1 MKVFWILS
9 LSKLWNKYLQHSS
22 PFRIRCFKKF
32 SVFLFF
38 FNSRSSYNWSSFR
51 TSFWNVCT
59 SSITRSICSIICNFI
74 YLKFSLTFFLHI
86 PVTQKQLYHLIITSF
101 KFIYH
106 LTKTD
111 EMARTPNRISKVAL
125 HWTPLHTTWQGKKW
139 QTKNNIEEENYIRA
153 GGNGFFYGPGSIH
166 YKGQKEMAT
175 NCWCP
180 MFHRGWRG

>member
-59 SSITRSICSIICNFI
+59 FSITRSICSIICNFI

-175 NCWCP
+175 NCWCL